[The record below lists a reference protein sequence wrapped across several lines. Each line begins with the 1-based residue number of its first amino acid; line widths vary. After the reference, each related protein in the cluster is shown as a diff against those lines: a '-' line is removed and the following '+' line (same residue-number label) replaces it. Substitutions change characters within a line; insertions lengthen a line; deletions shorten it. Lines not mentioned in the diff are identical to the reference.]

1 MKLFKTRQLLS
12 LAQNFLLRRI
22 GPFLWGAFKYFTWR
36 TTLCSVFFLWR
47 IKWRRFKIALISFC
61 FRKLTSACNCSLNG
75 YSIPMRSPTR
85 GNGPRAA
92 QASIIP
98 LMQEIYFFYTKKNKN
113 KFNSSKTPR
122 GWKIGTNE
130 LLFFCF
136 ESGWRR
142 GAALSL
148 LLWALVI
155 WQF

>member
-98 LMQEIYFFYTKKNKN
+98 LMQEIYFFYTKK
-113 KFNSSKTPR
+113 KT
-122 GWKIGTNE
+122 KTNLTPQRRPEVERLEQMNYCFSVLNPGEDVEQLCPCCCE
-130 LLFFCF
+130 L
-136 ESGWRR
+136 
-142 GAALSL
+142 
-148 LLWALVI
+148 
-155 WQF
+155 